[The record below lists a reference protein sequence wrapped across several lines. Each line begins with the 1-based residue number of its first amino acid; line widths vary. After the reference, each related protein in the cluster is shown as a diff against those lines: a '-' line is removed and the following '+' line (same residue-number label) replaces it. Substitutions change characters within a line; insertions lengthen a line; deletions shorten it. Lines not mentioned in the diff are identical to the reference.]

1 MHSCA
6 ILRSCVIAKN
16 SIMRSLRNDAP
27 IHDVIS
33 DCVLVRSPQR
43 AAWPVIYMYMYMYMR
58 LNLHCLVVYFSILH
72 VLGVNAV
79 LVSAC
84 LMFAIFLPK
93 IGTIIR

>member
-1 MHSCA
+1 
-6 ILRSCVIAKN
+6 
-16 SIMRSLRNDAP
+16 MRSLINDVL
-27 IHDVIS
+27 IHNAVF

-43 AAWPVIYMYMYMYMR
+43 AAWPVIYMYMYTHMG
-58 LNLHCLVVYFSILH
+58 LNLHCLVLCFSILH